1 MALSEV
7 TLNVA
12 GSAGYPAQALQA
24 LGVQTG
30 VVSIVADDALG
41 DVIRRGLADAGLD
54 LTRLHVAKGEQSSI
68 AVYMLLFGSKK
79 RPLTG
84 RPVQHQPWPDP
95 LDADDVQYI
104 SAARL
109 IHIAGYLHY
118 PSMWDDDDPS
128 LRRDPPALAQIVCLD
143 PHLPLFPFHAP
154 SLH

>member
-1 MALSEV
+1 MTNRLDAVVIGPLNIDLILNGSAPRDIDALLEWMALSEV

-12 GSAGYPAQALQA
+12 GSAGYPALALQA

-30 VVSIVADDALG
+30 VVSTVADDALG

-54 LTRLHVAKGEQSSI
+54 LMRLHVAKGEQSSI

-95 LDADDVQYI
+95 LDADDVYYI
-104 SAARL
+104 SA
-109 IHIAGYLHY
+109 
-118 PSMWDDDDPS
+118 
-128 LRRDPPALAQIVCLD
+128 
-143 PHLPLFPFHAP
+143 
-154 SLH
+154 